1 MGAPPGVGDASS
13 ATRPATNPL
22 TPTPLPEPAK
32 PAPRASDSAPSSPS
46 LPDTQFKQNPVDPL
60 KLMGIDESRRQLTK
74 GLRLYQGR
82 HLDTAKIALD
92 PVSDNFLA
100 KEVLKQIGTRE
111 NFFHAR
117 QIAFVLK
124 ALGRDAAGTC
134 AFTEAQSTLLD
145 SAIQSVENYLVIHNS
160 NDLNKAIAET
170 RAELPP
176 DIQKVW
182 DCFASHQQTAI
193 AELSAAFQETDPEL
207 LADNLLRLAEQYRDR
222 KHYGTSWALA
232 QIAAEYP
239 KTQARAKMLSAYL
252 EGKRSSTEYVLSD
265 MFDHGGSSIAID
277 LLALIPSVAM
287 TRRLSTMA
295 WLANRSA
302 FVRIPSTLLA
312 GGIAHWGSTK
322 VIKGLSGFDGQ
333 IMPRSFRQFGSEL
346 ASSTLQNG
354 FATLLANRKLFWGSP
369 ATKKEAA
376 SAASKVAVAEGAEAA
391 TAVNEARVGFA
402 PKLLRGGQL
411 FGKSL
416 FWTAKTSLKAS
427 VIATGDLVL
436 VKTPLHYF
444 KIHDMTQQG
453 LPQYAMWLF
462 PETRDTRQAVKE
474 TYTARNLFRQYEKS
488 DAQKAQFPNSIPNID
503 PALDLDVLI
512 TQLDSSLTGG
522 KREAT
527 YAVLAEAAASN
538 KLGLNIRRWI
548 LQKKKMGEWE
558 GANRTFER
566 QSIPL
571 RYDTDGTLCFIDSA
585 AFACPESP
593 AAKP

>member
-22 TPTPLPEPAK
+22 LTTPPPEPAK
-32 PAPRASDSAPSSPS
+32 PAPRASDSATTKPSE
-46 LPDTQFKQNPVDPL
+46 PDTRFKQNPVDPL

-74 GLRLYQGR
+74 GLRLYQDR

-92 PVSDNFLA
+92 PVRDNFLA

-111 NFFHAR
+111 TFFHAR

-134 AFTEAQSTLLD
+134 AFTEAQSALLD
-145 SAIQSVENYLVIHNS
+145 SAIESVENYLVLHNS

-170 RAELPP
+170 RAALPS
-176 DIQKVW
+176 DVQKVW

-193 AELSAAFQETDPEL
+193 AELSAAFLETDPEL

-239 KTQARAKMLSAYL
+239 KTQGRAKELSAYL
-252 EGKRSSTEYVLSD
+252 EGKRTSTEYVLSD

-277 LLALIPSVAM
+277 LLALIPSIAL
-287 TRRLSTMA
+287 TRRLSTVA

-302 FVRIPSTLLA
+302 FVRIPATLLA
-312 GGIAHWGSTK
+312 GGLAHWGSTK
-322 VIKGLSGFDGQ
+322 AIKGLSGFDGQ
-333 IMPRSFRQFGSEL
+333 IMPRSFRQLGGEL

-354 FATLLANRKLFWGSP
+354 FALLLANRKLFWGSP
-369 ATKKEAA
+369 ASKKEIANA
-376 SAASKVAVAEGAEAA
+376 TSKVAVVEGTEAA
-391 TAVNEARVGFA
+391 TAANGARAGLA
-402 PKLLRGGQL
+402 PKILRGGQL

-416 FWTAKTSLKAS
+416 FWTAKTSLKVGIIS
-427 VIATGDLVL
+427 TGDLLL

-462 PETRDTRQAVKE
+462 PSARDARQAVKE
-474 TYTARNLFRQYEKS
+474 TYSSRNLYRQYQKS
-488 DAQKAQFPNSIPNID
+488 DAISAKLPNSIPQVD
-503 PALDLDVLI
+503 PALDLDVLM
-512 TQLDSSLTGG
+512 TKLDPSLAGD
-522 KREAT
+522 KREAA
-527 YAVLAEAAASN
+527 YAVLAEAAASG

-548 LQKKKMGEWE
+548 FQKKKMGEWE

-571 RYDTDGTLCFIDSA
+571 RYDAEGTLCFIDSEN
-585 AFACPESP
+585 FACPESP
-593 AAKP
+593 ATKP